1 MKSLICLLCLFLLS
15 CGKEEVKKVVFE
27 DRDPYPD
34 NRHRTNP
41 IPPIPPIHSNPNA
54 SRYQD
59 IDSIIK
65 NTYQPVFSR
74 KGLSLSIRMVGAD
87 IGNGVK
93 GAATRKEGNTIAI
106 VIDDKLQHQVSKA
119 GYALILCHEV
129 GHYVA
134 GEPYRSGGISAEGQ
148 ADYWAMRACLGRII
162 NQIEANS
169 GGVGQQLCR
178 GNQVCAK
185 MANAGE
191 EVGQWLNMIIGS
203 HQRVSIL
210 NEDRNTVYRTN
221 VMYPSVQCRL
231 QTFKNAIFNRPR
243 PRCWYA
249 GG

>member
-1 MKSLICLLCLFLLS
+1 MRKLLFFLVIFCLS
-15 CGKEEVKKVVFE
+15 CGKEEAKKVIFE
-27 DRDPYPD
+27 DREPYPD
-34 NRHRTNP
+34 NRHIPNP
-41 IPPIPPIHSNPNA
+41 IPPIPPIHSNPNT

-65 NTYQPVFSR
+65 NMYQPVFSR
-74 KGLSLSIRMVGAD
+74 KGLSLSIRMADGNIGGGVRGA
-87 IGNGVK
+87 G
-93 GAATRKEGNTIAI
+93 TRKEGNRIAI

-134 GEPYRSGGISAEGQ
+134 GTPYRAGGISAEGQ

-191 EVGQWLNMIIGS
+191 EVGQWLNMLTGGRS
-203 HQRVSIL
+203 RVSML
-210 NEDRNTVYRTN
+210 REDRNVVYRTN